1 MLFSDESIAFLRGE
15 ISRFMSGYR
24 LEHTLGVER
33 MAARLGELFCPENID
48 ILRVA
53 SLLHDITKENT
64 FEKQLQICEK
74 FGIII
79 PYSVKMSP
87 KILHSI
93 TAAAIIPQIFPQ
105 YAQKDVLSAVR
116 WHTTGK
122 EDMNIIEKI
131 IYLADYIEDGRRFDD
146 CVLLR
151 NYFFSVD
158 LEKMNVEE
166 RSKHLNETLVIS
178 FDMTIKQLL
187 SEKMPVDA
195 GTIAAR
201 NYLLY
206 GLSEQEALKN

>member
-1 MLFSDESIAFLRGE
+1 MLFSDEKIAFLRGE
-15 ISRFMSGYR
+15 ISKLMSGYR

-33 MAARLGELFCPENID
+33 MAVRLGELFCPESID
-48 ILRVA
+48 VLRVA

-79 PYSVKMSP
+79 PYSLKMSP

-93 TAAAIIPQIFPQ
+93 TGAAIIGEKFPE
-105 YAQKDVLSAVR
+105 YARENVVSAVR

-122 EDMNIIEKI
+122 EDMNMIEKL
-131 IYLADYIEDGRRFDD
+131 IYLADYIEEGRKFDD
-146 CVLLR
+146 CITLR
-151 NYFFSVD
+151 NYFFSAD
-158 LEKMNVEE
+158 LEKMTFEE
-166 RSKHLNETLVIS
+166 RKKHLDETLVIS

-187 SEKMPVDA
+187 LEKMPVDTC
-195 GTIAAR
+195 TIAAR

-206 GLSEQEALKN
+206 GLSEQGALKN